1 LTRVRT
7 ILGMLVALVA
17 AAGLLVGCSSTG
29 SAPHGGPPAPA
40 ALTLTPAAGATNADP
55 GSPAVAS
62 APNADLTSVQLL
74 GPDGQVIPGAP
85 SPDGHR
91 WSTTAP
97 LAYGASYTWS
107 GTAKAPAGPTPVTG
121 SFTTLSPPDTTKA
134 SFAEPDD
141 NSTVGVAAPIILQF
155 RGPVQNKAG
164 VERAIT
170 VHTSVPVVGAW
181 AWLPDDN
188 GGARLHYR
196 PQNYW
201 PENTVVDVTANLLGV
216 DLGGGT
222 FGAADISTH
231 FTVGRSMITK
241 ADINS
246 HHLVVVQDGRTVMDV
261 PASYGLGTDP
271 NRITR
276 NGTHVVMD
284 KQQTVLM
291 SNPAYGYVNE
301 PEHWAVR
308 ISNNGEFIHANPN
321 SASAQGSSNVTHG
334 CANLSEADAMN
345 YFNTVTYG
353 DPVEVTGSPIPLS
366 GADGDIY
373 DWAVPWDQWT
383 ALSALSG
390 QQPHSGP

>member
-1 LTRVRT
+1 MRVRRV
-7 ILGMLVALVA
+7 LGVVVALVA
-17 AAGLLVGCSSTG
+17 AVGVLAACATA
-29 SAPHGGPPAPA
+29 SAPPPSAPPTPA

-55 GSPAVAS
+55 GAPATAS
-62 APNADLTSVQLL
+62 APNADLTGVQLL

-97 LAYGASYTWS
+97 LAYGATYSWT
-107 GTAKAPAGPTPVTG
+107 GTAKASAGPTTLSG
-121 SFTTLSPPDTTKA
+121 SFTTVAPSDTTKA
-134 SFAEPDD
+134 SFSEPDD
-141 NSTVGVAAPIILQF
+141 NATVGIAAPIILQF
-155 RGPVQNKAG
+155 RGPVQDKAA

-222 FGAADISTH
+222 FGAGDVSTH
-231 FTVGRSMITK
+231 FTVGRSLITK

-308 ISNNGEFIHANPN
+308 ISNNGEFIHANPA
-321 SASAQGSSNVTHG
+321 SSSAQGSSNVTHG
-334 CANLSEADAMN
+334 CANLSDADATA
-345 YFNTVTYG
+345 YFNLVIYG
-353 DPVEVTGSPIPLS
+353 DPVEVTGSPIQLS

-373 DWAVPWDQWT
+373 DWAVPWDQWR
-383 ALSALSG
+383 AMSALA
-390 QQPHSGP
+390 